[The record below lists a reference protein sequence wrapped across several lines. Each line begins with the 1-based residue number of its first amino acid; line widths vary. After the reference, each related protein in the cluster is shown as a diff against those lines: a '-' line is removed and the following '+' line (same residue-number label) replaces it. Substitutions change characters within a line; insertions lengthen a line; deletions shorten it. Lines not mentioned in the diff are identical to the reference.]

1 LQCPD
6 FKLPLINECPIIGI
20 KEGGA
25 MLDYER
31 EAINNGYRV
40 VAGVDEAGRGPL
52 AGPVVASAVILPQD
66 CALPGLD
73 DSKKL
78 TTRQRET
85 QYDVILKS
93 CLGYG
98 IGIVDHETID
108 VINILQAARL
118 AMKQAVEQLTAPVD
132 FLLIDGNQP
141 IETEIHQ
148 QPIVGGDGKSASIAA
163 ASVLAKVTR
172 DRLMGEYDALYPQYQ
187 FQQHKGYGT
196 RLHRD
201 RIQQHGPCPIHRK
214 TFKGV
219 KEFLTVP
226 ADSNPATNR
235 TVA

>member
-1 LQCPD
+1 
-6 FKLPLINECPIIGI
+6 
-20 KEGGA
+20 
-25 MLDYER
+25 MLDYEC

-40 VAGVDEAGRGPL
+40 IAGVDEAGRGPL

-66 CALPGLD
+66 CDLPGLD

-78 TTRQRET
+78 TERQRET
-85 QYDVILKS
+85 QYDLILKTS
-93 CLGYG
+93 LGYA

-118 AMKQAVEQLTAPVD
+118 AMKQAVEQLSDQPD

-141 IETEIHQ
+141 IETEIRQ
-148 QPIVGGDGKSASIAA
+148 QTIVGGDGKSASIAA
-163 ASVLAKVTR
+163 ASILAKVTR
-172 DRLMGEYDALYPQYQ
+172 DRLMHEYHALYPQYQ

-201 RIQQHGPCPIHRK
+201 LIQMHGPCPIHRK

-219 KEFLTVP
+219 KEFVTAP
-226 ADSNPATNR
+226 AEST
-235 TVA
+235 